1 VKVHY
6 EKPAFLPTLRELVRC
21 NQAFERFSAAHVREL
36 GLTPGQF
43 DVIATLGNTDG
54 MTCGELG
61 DKTLITKG
69 TLSGILDRLED
80 RGLLRRI
87 ADRDDA
93 RRTIIALTAK
103 GEAVFADAFP
113 AHLKALARAFDRMP
127 SGRLKLL
134 NELLAELRTH
144 FEKESLR

>member
-1 VKVHY
+1 VKVPY
-6 EKPAFLPTLRELVRC
+6 EKLAFLPALRELVRC

-43 DVIATLGNTDG
+43 DVIATLGNTNG

-93 RRTIIALTAK
+93 RRTIIALTTS
-103 GEAVFADAFP
+103 GEVVFADAFP
-113 AHLKALARAFDRMP
+113 AHLKELAHAFDRMP

-134 NELLAELRTH
+134 NELLAELRKS
-144 FEKESLR
+144 FEKESQR

>member
-1 VKVHY
+1 MKVAY

-21 NQAFERFSAAHVREL
+21 NQSFERFSAAHVREL

-43 DVIATLGNTDG
+43 DVIATLDNTDG

-61 DKTLITKG
+61 EKTLITKG

-80 RGLLRRI
+80 RRLLRRV

-93 RRTIIALTAK
+93 RRTIIALTPS
-103 GEAVFADAFP
+103 GETVFADAFP
-113 AHLKALARAFDRMP
+113 THLKALARAFDRVP
-127 SGRLKLL
+127 SARLKLL
-134 NELLAELRTH
+134 NELLAELRAN
-144 FEKESLR
+144 FEKESQR